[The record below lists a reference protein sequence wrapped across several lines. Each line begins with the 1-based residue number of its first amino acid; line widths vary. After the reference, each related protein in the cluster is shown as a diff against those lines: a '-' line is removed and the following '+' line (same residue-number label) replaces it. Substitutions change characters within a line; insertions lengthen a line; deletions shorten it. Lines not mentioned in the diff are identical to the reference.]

1 MDVRLYLKRPEAKE
15 ATSIF
20 ARISYM
26 GGPLKYYLPEKI
38 NPAYWN
44 KATQRS
50 NRSKDFPEY
59 PEFNAR
65 LDNLEQTI
73 KTVFRKYQNDT
84 KKVPSPTA
92 LKELLDHAFQKK
104 VEMTFTF
111 LEYFKDFNKRSQN
124 GERIS
129 PKTKKAPVYNTNKGY
144 QTTFQHLEEF
154 QKTYNR
160 RIDFDSVDLEFYN
173 EYVKYLT
180 VKVRLGLN
188 TIGDHIKRIK
198 TVLADAQSRK
208 IEVNPAFESAYFA
221 KPSEETDSI
230 YLPISE
236 LKQLEELD
244 LSENKK
250 LERVRDLFL
259 IGCYTGLRYSDY
271 SMLRPDQISDGFITT
286 RQQKTGKEVVIP
298 VHQVVDKLL
307 KKYDGMLPPSI
318 SNQKT
323 NEYLK
328 ELGQLIEPLKN
339 TITLTYTKGGSKVT
353 RTLEKWTLFS
363 THTARRSFATNEYLA
378 GTPILSIM
386 AITGHRTEKSFL
398 RYIKLTS
405 KDHAKLLKMH
415 WDEREKAK
423 TNLKKAL

>member
-1 MDVRLYLKRPEAKE
+1 MDVRLYLKRPGAKD

-20 ARISYM
+20 ARISYT

-38 NPAYWN
+38 SPAYWN
-44 KATQRS
+44 KTTQRA

-59 PEFNAR
+59 PEFNTR

-73 KTVFRKYQNDT
+73 KTVFRKYQNDN
-84 KKVPSPTA
+84 KKVPSPTV
-92 LKELLDHAFQKK
+92 LKELLDYAFQKK
-104 VEMTFTF
+104 EETTFTF
-111 LEYFKDFNKRSQN
+111 LGYFKDFNKRSQN

-144 QTTFQHLEEF
+144 HTTLQHLEEF
-154 QKTYNR
+154 QKGYNR

-180 VKVRLGLN
+180 IKVRLGLN

-230 YLPISE
+230 YMPIGE
-236 LKQLEELD
+236 LKLLEELD

-298 VHQVVDKLL
+298 VHSVVEKLL
-307 KKYDGMLPPSI
+307 KKYDGLLPPSI

-328 ELGQLIEPLKN
+328 ELGQLVEPLKS

-353 RTLEKWTLFS
+353 KTLEKWTLLS

-378 GTPILSIM
+378 GTPVLSIM
-386 AITGHRTEKSFL
+386 AITGHRTEKAFL

-415 WDEREKAK
+415 WEKREKAGAK
-423 TNLKKAL
+423 LRKAQ